1 MSKLNLFNAVPL
13 IVDEQLR
20 GYTKQEIR
28 FNQVSR
34 VVNHVF
40 LRSDFTDNANNRATV
55 QTMVRNAIDLMLNN
69 NDHFNKIL
77 EEIEEDRI
85 KNL

>member
-1 MSKLNLFNAVPL
+1 MKLNLFNAVPL

-20 GYTKQEIR
+20 GYSQNEIR

-40 LRSDFTDNANNRATV
+40 LRTNFTDDTKNRATV
-55 QTMVRNAIDLMLNN
+55 QTMVRNAIDLMLNS
-69 NDHFNKIL
+69 NDKFIKIL

-85 KNL
+85 NN

>member
-20 GYTKQEIR
+20 GYSQNEIR

-40 LRSDFTDNANNRATV
+40 LRTNFTDDTKNRATV
-55 QTMVRNAIDLMLNN
+55 QTMVRNAIDLMLNS
-69 NDHFNKIL
+69 NDKFIKIL

-85 KNL
+85 NN

>member
-20 GYTKQEIR
+20 GYSQNEIR

-40 LRSDFTDNANNRATV
+40 LRTNFTDNTKNRATV
-55 QTMVRNAIDLMLNN
+55 QTMVRNAINLMLNS
-69 NDHFNKIL
+69 NDKFIKIL
-77 EEIEEDRI
+77 DEIEEDRI
-85 KNL
+85 NN

>member
-20 GYTKQEIR
+20 GYSQNEIR

-40 LRSDFTDNANNRATV
+40 LRTNFTDDTKNRATV
-55 QTMVRNAIDLMLNN
+55 QTMVRNAIDLMLNS
-69 NDHFNKIL
+69 NDKFIKIL
-77 EEIEEDRI
+77 DEIEEDRI
-85 KNL
+85 NN

>member
-20 GYTKQEIR
+20 GYEEHELNKYDV
-28 FNQVSR
+28 FK

-40 LRSDFTDNANNRATV
+40 IRTDLTDNTTNRRTV
-55 QTMVRNAIDLMLNN
+55 KTMVNNAIDLMLNN
-69 NDHFNKIL
+69 IDQFNKIL

>member
-20 GYTKQEIR
+20 GYSQNEIR

-40 LRSDFTDNANNRATV
+40 LRTNFTDNTKNRATV
-55 QTMVRNAIDLMLNN
+55 QTMVRNAIDLMLNS
-69 NDHFNKIL
+69 NDKFIKIL
-77 EEIEEDRI
+77 DEIEEDRI
-85 KNL
+85 NN

>member
-20 GYTKQEIR
+20 GYSQNEIR
-28 FNQVSR
+28 FNQVSK

-40 LRSDFTDNANNRATV
+40 LRTNFTDDTKNRATV
-55 QTMVRNAIDLMLNN
+55 QTMVRNAIDLMLNS
-69 NDHFNKIL
+69 NDKFIKIL
-77 EEIEEDRI
+77 EEIEEDLT
-85 KNL
+85 NN

>member
-20 GYTKQEIR
+20 GYSQNEIR

-40 LRSDFTDNANNRATV
+40 LRTNFTDDTKNRATV
-55 QTMVRNAIDLMLNN
+55 QTMVRNAINLMLNS
-69 NDHFNKIL
+69 NDKFIKIL

-85 KNL
+85 NN

>member
-20 GYTKQEIR
+20 GYEKYEIR
-28 FNQVSR
+28 FNQVSK

-40 LRSDFTDNANNRATV
+40 LRTNLTDNSNNRTTV
-55 QTMVRNAIDLMLNN
+55 QTMVRNSIDLMLNS
-69 NDHFNKIL
+69 NDQFNKIL

>member
-20 GYTKQEIR
+20 GYEKHEIR

-34 VVNHVF
+34 VVNHIF
-40 LRSDFTDNANNRATV
+40 LRTNLTDDSNNRATV
-55 QTMVRNAIDLMLNN
+55 QTMVRNAIDLMLNS
-69 NDHFNKIL
+69 NDQFNKIL

>member
-20 GYTKQEIR
+20 GYAKQEIR

-40 LRSDFTDNANNRATV
+40 LRTNLTDDSNNRATV
-55 QTMVRNAIDLMLNN
+55 QTMVRNAIDLMLNS
-69 NDHFNKIL
+69 NDQFNKIL

>member
-20 GYTKQEIR
+20 GYEEHELNKYDVFKI
-28 FNQVSR
+28 
-34 VVNHVF
+34 VNHVF
-40 LRSDFTDNANNRATV
+40 IRTDLTDNTANRRTV
-55 QTMVRNAIDLMLNN
+55 KTMVNKAIDLMLNN
-69 NDHFNKIL
+69 TDQFNKIL

>member
-1 MSKLNLFNAVPL
+1 MAKLNLFDAVPL
-13 IVDEQLR
+13 IVDEQLE
-20 GYTKQEIR
+20 GYSKNEIR

-40 LRSDFTDNANNRATV
+40 LRTNFTDNANNRATV

-69 NDHFNKIL
+69 NDQFNKIL
-77 EEIEEDRI
+77 EEIEEDR
-85 KNL
+85 KQ

>member
-40 LRSDFTDNANNRATV
+40 LRTNLTDDSNNRATV
-55 QTMVRNAIDLMLNN
+55 QTMVRNAIDLMLNSS
-69 NDHFNKIL
+69 DQFNKIL

>member
-34 VVNHVF
+34 VVNHIF

-69 NDHFNKIL
+69 NDQFNKIL

>member
-20 GYTKQEIR
+20 GYSQNEIR
-28 FNQVSR
+28 FNQVSK

-40 LRSDFTDNANNRATV
+40 LRTNFTDDTKNRATV
-55 QTMVRNAIDLMLNN
+55 QTMVRNAINLMLNS
-69 NDHFNKIL
+69 NDKFIKIL

-85 KNL
+85 NN

>member
-20 GYTKQEIR
+20 GYSQNEIR

-40 LRSDFTDNANNRATV
+40 LRTNFSDNTKNRATV
-55 QTMVRNAIDLMLNN
+55 QTMVRNAIDLMLNS
-69 NDHFNKIL
+69 NDKFIKIL

-85 KNL
+85 NN

>member
-20 GYTKQEIR
+20 GYEKYEIR
-28 FNQVSR
+28 FNQVSK

-40 LRSDFTDNANNRATV
+40 LRTNLTDNSNNMVTV
-55 QTMVRNAIDLMLNN
+55 QTMVRNSIDLMLNS
-69 NDHFNKIL
+69 NDQFNKIL